1 MLMLGIY
8 SYASILIVSVSDA
21 VITSILDL
29 LKKNGFPPAT
39 VVNSIQNAKRTIIDQ
54 DVDLI
59 IIDVPLLNEDATQFA
74 IDLARCQSFDYSIV
88 MLTKGKQYD
97 QTLFQSER
105 MGIVA
110 LKKPLESYLLLQT
123 IHLLLSVRARIK
135 KLESQTETLQ
145 NKLMDD
151 RLVSRAK
158 VLLVQQLKM
167 SEQDAHHYIE
177 KKAMDAC
184 INKTKVA
191 QEIIRLYAPK

>member
-1 MLMLGIY
+1 MLGIY

-21 VITSILDL
+21 VITSILEL

-39 VVNSIQNAKRTIIDQ
+39 VVNSIHKAKRTIIDR

-59 IIDVPLLNEDATQFA
+59 IIDVPLPDEDATQFA
-74 IDLARCQSFDYSIV
+74 IDLASCQSFDYSIV

-110 LKKPLESYLLLQT
+110 LKKPLESYLFLQT

-135 KLESQTETLQ
+135 KLENQTETLQ
-145 NKLMDD
+145 NKLADD
-151 RLVSRAK
+151 RLVNRAK

-184 INKTKVA
+184 IKKSKVA
-191 QEIIRLYAPK
+191 QEIIRRYARKT